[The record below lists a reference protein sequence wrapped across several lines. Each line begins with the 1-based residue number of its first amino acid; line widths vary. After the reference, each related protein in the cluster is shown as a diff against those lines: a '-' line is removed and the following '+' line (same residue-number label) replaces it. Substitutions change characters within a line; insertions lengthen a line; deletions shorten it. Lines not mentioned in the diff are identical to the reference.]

1 MSIADF
7 PVHTFANA
15 DEFEAWLADNHTS
28 DGILI
33 KMAKKAS
40 GIPSIDWDGALEV
53 ALCYGWI
60 DGQRNTFDD
69 TYFLQKFTPRRA
81 KSTWSQR
88 NVEKIAQLIAAER
101 MKPSGH
107 AQVELAKKDGRWQAA
122 YASPKN
128 MVIPA
133 DFLVALEKNK
143 KALAFFETL
152 NRSNLYAIYFRLET
166 AKKPETRERRFNA
179 IMSSLENEQKLV

>member
-1 MSIADF
+1 MSIADY
-7 PVHTFANA
+7 PVHTFANP
-15 DEFEAWLADNHTS
+15 DEFEAWLSQNYET
-28 DGILI
+28 DGVLI

-40 GIPSIDWDGALEV
+40 GIPSIDWDSALEV

-60 DGQRNTFDD
+60 DGQRNSLDD

-88 NVEKIAQLIAAER
+88 NVEKIAQLIAADR
-101 MKPSGH
+101 MKPSGYV
-107 AQVELAKKDGRWQAA
+107 QVELAKNDGRWQAA

-133 DFLVALEKNK
+133 DFLEALEKNP
-143 KALAFFETL
+143 KAFAFYQTL
-152 NRSNLYAIYFRLET
+152 NRSNLFAIYFRLEM
-166 AKKPETRERRFNA
+166 AKKPETRKRRFDA
-179 IMSSLENEQKLV
+179 IMNSLENEQKLV